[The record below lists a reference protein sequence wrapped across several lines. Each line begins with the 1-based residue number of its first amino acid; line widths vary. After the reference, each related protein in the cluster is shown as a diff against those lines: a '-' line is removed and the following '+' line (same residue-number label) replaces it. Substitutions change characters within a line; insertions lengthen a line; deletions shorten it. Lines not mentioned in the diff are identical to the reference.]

1 MSDGKAVELRYGGV
15 SDPIESIKKMFYEVN
30 PRVYNSLINS
40 KSKSGGITLENMRI
54 NENPNHNLRYNTL
67 IDIYPDGCVF
77 EESDPVVFS
86 YGRFDLSRV
95 AFRETGTIGVPDVP
109 FQVRQNTPEGVK
121 MDLYNVLD
129 EVIFIR
135 DHPDYE
141 GVKEYKGVIYPTN
154 LVAIFTK
161 WVGERRI
168 YQNEMVIYAKQY
180 NPLFQFEDSDF
191 VG

>member
-15 SDPIESIKKMFYEVN
+15 SDPIESIKRMFYEVN
-30 PRVYNSLINS
+30 PKIYDAIVDS
-40 KSKSGGITLENMRI
+40 KSKTEGIRLVNMRI
-54 NENPNHNLRYNTL
+54 NQKPNHNLRYNTL
-67 IDIYPDGCVF
+67 IDVYPDGCVF
-77 EESDPVVFS
+77 KESTPVTFS
-86 YGRFDLSRV
+86 YGRFDLSRI

-109 FQVRQNTPEGVK
+109 FQVRENTPEGVK
-121 MDLYNVLD
+121 LELYNVLD
-129 EVIFIR
+129 EVIFVR

-141 GVKEYKGVIYPTN
+141 GVKEYRGILKPTN

-161 WVGERRI
+161 WVGERRV

-180 NPLFQFEDSDF
+180 APLFQFEDSDF

>member
-15 SDPIESIKKMFYEVN
+15 SNPIESIKKMFYEVN
-30 PRVYNSLINS
+30 PKIYNAIVDS
-40 KSKSGGITLENMRI
+40 KSKTEGIRLTNMRI
-54 NENPNHNLRYNTL
+54 NQKPNHNLRYNTL
-67 IDIYPDGCVF
+67 IDVYPDGCVF
-77 EESDPVVFS
+77 EESEPVTFS
-86 YGRFDLSRV
+86 YGRFDLARI

-109 FQVRQNTPEGVK
+109 FQVRKNTPEGVK
-121 MDLYNVLD
+121 LELYNVLD
-129 EVIFIR
+129 EVIFVR

-141 GVKEYKGVIYPTN
+141 GVKEYKGILKPTN

-161 WVGERRI
+161 WVGERRV

-180 NPLFQFEDSDF
+180 APLFQFEDSDF

>member
-15 SDPIESIKKMFYEVN
+15 SNPIESIKRMFYEVN
-30 PRVYNSLINS
+30 PKIYNDIVDS
-40 KSKSGGITLENMRI
+40 KSKTEGIRLVNMRI
-54 NENPNHNLRYNTL
+54 NQKPNHNLRYNTL
-67 IDIYPDGCVF
+67 IDVCPDGCVF
-77 EESDPVVFS
+77 KESGPVTFS
-86 YGRFDLSRV
+86 YGRFDLARI

-109 FQVRQNTPEGVK
+109 FQVRENTPEGVK
-121 MDLYNVLD
+121 LELYNVLD
-129 EVIFIR
+129 EVVFVR

-141 GVKEYKGVIYPTN
+141 GVKEYKGILRPDN

-161 WVGERRI
+161 WVGERRV

-180 NPLFQFEDSDF
+180 APLFQFEDSDF